1 MKKVLKKIIDILF
14 IIIIIVLAGYFVLRL
29 TGKIDLYQV
38 KTGSMIPAIQVND
51 YIMISQTNEYKKGD
65 IVTFK
70 YENTLV
76 THRIVEIND
85 NKVITKGDANNTN
98 DDEIDIESITG
109 KVIFIGGLL
118 NIIVNYKFVI
128 IGLMI
133 IIYIVSCFL
142 EKEDKPVKEENNEE
156 EKL

>member
-1 MKKVLKKIIDILF
+1 MKKVLKRIIDILF
-14 IIIIIVLAGYFVLRL
+14 IIIIIILAGYFVLRL

-51 YIMISQTNEYKKGD
+51 YIMITKTNDYKKGD

-76 THRIVEIND
+76 THRIVEINE
-85 NKVITKGDANNTN
+85 NKVTTKGDANNTN

-156 EKL
+156 E